1 MASESRSTQFVHLHK
16 VLKKHY
22 KPVSADSQRSVLE
35 HLLFAC
41 VLEDAH
47 YEPAEE
53 SFAGLVHTFFDWNE
67 VRVTSIAELAEVMA
81 SLPDPRRAANRVKRV
96 LHSLFEDNFTFDLEA
111 LRKQNL
117 GPTIQWLDKL
127 EGTDHFVVA
136 YVVQAALGGHAIPID
151 SGTLHAL
158 HVVDLATDEDV
169 AAGVVSGME
178 RAIPK
183 AKGVEFGSLLHQLGV
198 DFAAN
203 PYSPKM
209 HALLLE
215 INPECESRFPNR
227 RDARKAKSAAR
238 KAAAEAKAEESAA
251 GLAPG
256 DDAGKPTGN
265 AAREK
270 PAAARKKKDSKQGDT
285 AKSKPTADKLSKR
298 KPR

>member
-1 MASESRSTQFVHLHK
+1 MASESRTTQFVHLHK
-16 VLKKHY
+16 ILKKHY
-22 KPVSADSQRSVLE
+22 KPVFADSQRSVLE

-81 SLPDPRRAANRVKRV
+81 SLPNPRRAANRVKRV
-96 LHSLFEDNFTFDLEA
+96 LHSLFEDNFTFDLEG

-136 YVVQAALGGHAIPID
+136 YVVQAALGGHAIPVD
-151 SGTLHAL
+151 SGTLRAL
-158 HVVDLATDEDV
+158 QVVDLATNEDV
-169 AAGVVSGME
+169 VTGVVSGLE

-183 AKGVEFGSLLHQLGV
+183 AKGMEFSALLHQFGV

-203 PYSPKM
+203 PYSPKTR
-209 HALLLE
+209 AILLE
-215 INPECESRFPNR
+215 INPECESRFPKR
-227 RDARKAKSAAR
+227 RDARKAQAAAR
-238 KAAAEAKAEESAA
+238 KAAAKAKADEAAANSAT
-251 GLAPG
+251 G
-256 DDAGKPTGN
+256 DDAAKPDGN
-265 AAREK
+265 MARKK
-270 PAAARKKKDSKQGDT
+270 PAAASRKKDLKQGDA
-285 AKSKPTADKLSKR
+285 AKSKPTTEKLSKQ